1 MIEEDVQ
8 LIHRI
13 LSGDDAAFTALVRKY
28 QKSVHALA
36 WRKIGDFHHAEEITQ
51 DTFFQVYKKL
61 STLKDPRQFA
71 GWLYVTTSRRCSNWH
86 RKHKSERQL
95 LETTTMETIDKSA
108 YARYISEQREAESA
122 EYRQDLVKKLLDKLP
137 ESERTVVTLYYLGEM
152 KTKEIGRFLGVSV
165 NTITS
170 RLQRARKR
178 LQQEEELLIQET
190 FRSVQLSPNLIE
202 SIAQKVADIKPASQP
217 TGKPVLPW
225 AALGAA
231 AVLFLVI
238 LGATDRY
245 LARFQKPYSFEATS
259 EPRIEIIEAP
269 VILDTAVQLAVRN
282 QVGRTAVPTET
293 RGVGLQASEKASTL
307 NASEAPRRLSETHWM
322 PDANLRKAV
331 QEELGLDPDE
341 TLTQAHLI
349 QLTDFMQGRRRGISD
364 LSGLEHATNLR
375 ILSIHN
381 NPIED
386 LTPLT
391 NLTNLQDLN
400 LAACRIRDVSLLAN
414 LASLE
419 TLILF
424 GNGITDVTPLANLTS
439 LKELSILRNPILDY
453 TPLLNLSKTAYMDWQ
468 NTYALPKTNVPVHE
482 RIASRSFPSI
492 FGAWSEIVNL
502 PIPPEVRS
510 KGYVV
515 EEELAHY
522 DLYFYGQTFGLSWAK
537 TPEGWK
543 LAGEVQRAQQMH
555 GELLSRNPN
564 SVLLMSIGY
573 FTERSDAFPLDFP
586 YWLRDA
592 KGNPR
597 VGDGIDFADIPKD
610 EVVDFLLD
618 FTRLEVQD
626 MVVEKAVAVAQCGI
640 YDGIMLG
647 HWNEEH
653 RLNDYYTKEEEHDAR
668 DTILQ
673 RIRAAVGDDF
683 LIMVDTNWKE
693 IPRWAR
699 YINGAFMELSFN
711 TVRHRH
717 VQEEEYTREDLLSIE
732 NQLKWAET
740 HFCEPRIN
748 GLEGFGLTA
757 EPPDSPRNQQW
768 MRLFTTMSLTHSDG
782 YVLYNVGDSHSNYWY
797 AFWDVDLG
805 QPIGEKGQRYEN
817 TDGLFIREFTN
828 GWAVYNRSGKINEIQ
843 LPEPVTGIHSGIKS
857 TTHSLHDLD
866 GEIYLKANTEMTN
879 PD

>member
-13 LSGDDAAFTALVRKY
+13 LSGDEEAFTALARKH

-36 WRKIGDFHHAEEITQ
+36 WRTIGDFHHAEEITQ
-51 DTFFQVYKKL
+51 DTFLQVYRKL
-61 STLKDPRQFA
+61 STLKDPRQFS
-71 GWLYVTTSRRCSNWH
+71 GWLYVITHRRCLNWL
-86 RKHKSERQL
+86 RKNKSAIQP
-95 LETTTMETIDKSA
+95 LETTTMEAFDKSA
-108 YARYISEQREAESA
+108 YSRYISDQREAESA
-122 EYRQDLVKKLLDKLP
+122 EHRQNLVKKLLKKLP
-137 ESERTVVTLYYLGEM
+137 ESERTVVTLYYLGKM
-152 KTKEIGRFLGVSV
+152 TTKEIGRFLGVSV

-178 LQQEEELLIQET
+178 LRQEEELLIQEM
-190 FRSVQLSPNLIE
+190 FRSIQLSPNLIE
-202 SIAQKVADIKPASQP
+202 SITQKVTDIKPITQP
-217 TGKPVLPW
+217 TGKPMLPW
-225 AALGAA
+225 VALGAA
-231 AVLFLVI
+231 AVLFFVI

-245 LARFQKPYSFEATS
+245 LTRFQKPYSFEATS
-259 EPRIEIIEAP
+259 EPTIEIIEAP
-269 VILDTAVQLAVRN
+269 ITLDTAVKPAVRN
-282 QVGRTAVPTET
+282 QVGRIAVASET
-293 RGVGLQASEKASTL
+293 RGIGLQVSQRDSTFNTSEDSLK
-307 NASEAPRRLSETHWM
+307 LSETHWM
-322 PDANLRKAV
+322 PDANLREAIR
-331 QEELGLDPDE
+331 EALGLDPDE

-349 QLTDFMQGRRRGISD
+349 QLTDFMQGRRRGISN

-386 LTPLT
+386 LTPLA
-391 NLTNLQDLN
+391 NLTKLQDLN
-400 LAACRIRDVSLLAN
+400 LGGCRIKDVSPLAN

-453 TPLLNLSKTAYMDWQ
+453 TPLLNLPKTADMDWQ
-468 NTYALPKTNVPVHE
+468 NTYTLPKTNTPVRE

-502 PIPPEVRS
+502 PIPPEVRLE
-510 KGYVV
+510 GHVV
-515 EEELAHY
+515 AEELAYY
-522 DLYFYGQTFGLSWAK
+522 DLYFYGQAFGLSWAK

-543 LAGEVQRAQQMH
+543 LAGDVQRAQQMH
-555 GELLSRNPN
+555 SELFSRNPN

-597 VGDGIDFADIPKD
+597 VGDEIDFEDIPED

-626 MVVEKAVAVAQCGI
+626 MVVEKAIAVARCGI

-653 RLNDYYTKEEEHDAR
+653 RLNDYYTKEKEHHAR

-693 IPRWAR
+693 IPRWAP

-711 TVRHRH
+711 TVRHRR
-717 VQEEEYTREDLLSIE
+717 VEREGYTREDLLSIE

-740 HFCEPRIN
+740 HFREPHIN

-768 MRLFTTMSLTHSDG
+768 MRLFTTMSLIHSDG

-797 AFWDVDLG
+797 SFWDADLG

-828 GWAVYNRSGKINEIQ
+828 GWAIYNRSGNISEIQ
-843 LPEPVTGIHSGIKS
+843 LPEPATGIRSNIRS
-857 TTHSLHDLD
+857 TQHHLHDLD
-866 GEIYLKANTEMTN
+866 GEIYLK
-879 PD
+879 